1 MIVTSTVR
9 LISSPTDGWWN
20 FRTSD
25 GRSQSGRAVL
35 VGDAGVLAAPSDSC
49 PVMALPAI
57 LACDYAERIC
67 PLQFEPRDQFEQ
79 RQKKLQQIQALGLNA
94 YPHEFRWT
102 DTAAELATHFGA
114 SSGADLEANRREV
127 RVAGRI
133 VSLRLMGKAGF
144 AHLQGAGKRI
154 QIYVKKD
161 VVGERGFEL
170 FQLLDLG
177 DLIGVRGHLFR
188 TKTNELSVWAEEI
201 YFLSKALL
209 PLPEKWHGLTDV
221 ELRYRQRYLDLIAN
235 EKSRDVFV
243 TRARIIQ
250 ELRRF
255 FDARGYIEVETP
267 MMHPLPGGAA
277 ARPFKT
283 HHNTLDLDLYLRIA
297 PELYLKRLTVGGF
310 DRVYEI
316 NRNFRNEGISTQH
329 NPEFTMLEFY
339 EAYSNYG
346 DLMDMNERL
355 FADLAK
361 SITGSTVVRYG
372 EVDLDFGRFERL
384 TMREAIV
391 KHWPDA
397 AGAAPRIAELAAPG
411 GPRATAERYNVWA
424 KNSGVPYA
432 ACKGR
437 LSDGEWTGLL
447 FEAMA
452 EDKLVRPTI
461 LYEFPTDISPLSKQ
475 KADDPSVTERFEI
488 YVAGMEI
495 ANGFSELNDPI
506 EQERRFRAQ
515 VAQGGDEM
523 PKQVDWDYIRALCH
537 GMPPAAGEGI
547 GIDRLTMLFT
557 DSPSIRDVIL
567 FPQLRPEA
575 PSNPEQGSNP

>member
-1 MIVTSTVR
+1 MPGIVYNEFAIRQLSRIGDSLYRMGLDSGNTR
-9 LISSPTDGWWN
+9 
-20 FRTSD
+20 
-25 GRSQSGRAVL
+25 GRSHSCPAP
-35 VGDAGVLAAPSDSC
+35 ALAAILPCDS
-49 PVMALPAI
+49 
-57 LACDYAERIC
+57 AERNF

-79 RQKKLQQIQALGLNA
+79 RQKKVEQIQALGLKA

-102 DTAAELATHFGA
+102 DTVTDLATQFAETA
-114 SSGADLEANRREV
+114 SADLEANRRDT

-144 AHLQGAGKRI
+144 AHLQGSGKRI

-170 FQLLDLG
+170 FKLLDLG

-188 TKTNELSVWAEEI
+188 TKTNELSVWVEEI
-201 YFLSKALL
+201 FFLAKALL

-235 EKSRDVFV
+235 EKSREVFV
-243 TRARIIQ
+243 MRPRIIQ

-255 FDARGYIEVETP
+255 LDARGYIEVETP

-277 ARPFKT
+277 ARPFVT
-283 HHNTLDLDLYLRIA
+283 HHNTLDIDLYLRIA

-316 NRNFRNEGISTQH
+316 NRNFRNEGVSTQH

-339 EAYSNYG
+339 EAYSNYQ

-355 FADLAK
+355 FAELAK
-361 SITGSTVVRYG
+361 AITGSTVVRYG
-372 EVDLDFGRFERL
+372 DIDLDFGKFERL
-384 TMREAIV
+384 SMREAIV
-391 KHWPDA
+391 KYWPEA
-397 AGAAPRIAELAAPG
+397 AGPAPRIADLAARG
-411 GPRATAERYNVWA
+411 GPQAAAERYNTWA
-424 KNSGVPYA
+424 KNTGAPYA
-432 ACKGR
+432 ASKGT

-447 FEAMA
+447 FETVG
-452 EDKLVRPTI
+452 EDKLVQPTI

-475 KADDPSVTERFEI
+475 KPDDPSVTERFEV

-495 ANGFSELNDPI
+495 ANGFSELNDPL

-537 GMPPAAGEGI
+537 GMPPTAGEGI

-575 PSNPEQGSNP
+575 PSNPEQGTET

>member
-1 MIVTSTVR
+1 
-9 LISSPTDGWWN
+9 
-20 FRTSD
+20 
-25 GRSQSGRAVL
+25 
-35 VGDAGVLAAPSDSC
+35 
-49 PVMALPAI
+49 MALAAI
-57 LACDYAERIC
+57 LACDYAERIF

-79 RQKKLQQIQALGLNA
+79 RQKKLQQIQALGLKA
-94 YPHEFRWT
+94 YPHEFRWS
-102 DTAAELATHFGA
+102 DTVAELATQFGA
-114 SSGADLEANRREV
+114 TPIADLEANRREV

-144 AHLQGAGKRI
+144 AHLQGAGRRI

-188 TKTNELSVWAEEI
+188 TKTNELSVWVEEI

-235 EKSRDVFV
+235 EKSRQVFL

-255 FDARGYIEVETP
+255 FDA
-267 MMHPLPGGAA
+267 
-277 ARPFKT
+277 
-283 HHNTLDLDLYLRIA
+283 LDIDLYLRIA

-339 EAYSNYG
+339 EAYSNYR

-361 SITGSTVVRYG
+361 AITGSTVIRYG
-372 EVDLDFGRFERL
+372 EVDLDFGRFERF

-391 KHWPDA
+391 KYWPDA
-397 AGAAPRIAELAAPG
+397 AGAAPRSAELGAPG
-411 GPRATAERYNVWA
+411 GPRAIAERYNVWA
-424 KNSGVPYA
+424 KNAGAPYA
-432 ACKGR
+432 ASKGS

-452 EDKLVRPTI
+452 EDKLIQPTI

-475 KADDPSVTERFEI
+475 KPDDPSVTERFEI

-495 ANGFSELNDPI
+495 ANGFSELNDPM

-523 PKQVDWDYIRALCH
+523 PKQVDWDYVRALCH

-575 PSNPEQGSNP
+575 PSNPEQGSKP